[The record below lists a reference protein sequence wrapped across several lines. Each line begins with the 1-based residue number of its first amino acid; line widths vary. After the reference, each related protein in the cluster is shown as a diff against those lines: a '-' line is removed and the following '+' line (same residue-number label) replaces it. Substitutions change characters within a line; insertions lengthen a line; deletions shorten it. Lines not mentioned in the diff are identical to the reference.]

1 MKKELFQ
8 TAGQEKAKRSPLD
21 SDNNNSLILDMPKSL
36 VTKLLIFTFGIQFQQ
51 MKRIAFL
58 LLLSPLFLNAQ
69 LVRSNLSQL
78 DFGNVSVGERD
89 TLQLTFSNDHHNAVM
104 VNNVKFYSIYEEMP
118 FSASESSFS
127 IPANGTYSIDVYF
140 TPIQNI
146 YHNSTLV
153 VEHGFNTGFAAVDL
167 VGQGQFPLSYYDTTE
182 NLSEEDLKKA
192 LKWRLGQGYVQ
203 LSYSG
208 ARNEMFDDFDNEKNN
223 GQGAA
228 SNTIECVYTGTKKV
242 GYTSRS
248 NAQTTSPQ
256 FNTEHTFPQGFFSSV
271 LPERSDIHHLFP
283 TTNTSNSQRGNKP
296 FGKITGTASY
306 NVGGSKG
313 NSTTFEPR
321 NDQKGTTARAM
332 MYFVLRY
339 KDYSN
344 HFSSQETILREWH
357 NDYLPDSVEERRNRD
372 IFGVQKNRNPF
383 VDYPQ
388 LEKRITKFV
397 ANSTAPDNFELDTL
411 QGTINFGDVPFLA
424 RDTFD
429 YILVNS
435 GNKTI
440 DLSNFILS
448 DTAQLSFLANS
459 GLDTSVKA
467 GEALSISIVFK
478 PNAVGSI
485 QEDLSITTNVPG
497 VLGSLNI
504 PIKGDGLLVSI
515 KESKLAKELEVYPNP
530 LQEQLTI
537 RLAESALFQLRML
550 DAMGREVDLQF
561 LENQNNGVVLS
572 TSQLSQGMYFL
583 EVSRGDEKIVKKLI
597 K

>member
-1 MKKELFQ
+1 
-8 TAGQEKAKRSPLD
+8 
-21 SDNNNSLILDMPKSL
+21 
-36 VTKLLIFTFGIQFQQ
+36 

-58 LLLSPLFLNAQ
+58 LLMSPLLIQAQ
-69 LVRSNLSQL
+69 ILRSDLSQL
-78 DFGNVSVGERD
+78 DFGNVSVGDRD
-89 TLQLTFSNDHHNAVM
+89 TLQITLNNDHNDTLRI
-104 VNNVKFYSIYEEMP
+104 NNVKFYSIYEEMP
-118 FSASESSFS
+118 FSAAESSFK
-127 IPANGTYSIDVYF
+127 IPGNASYTLDVYF

-146 YHNSTLV
+146 FHNSTMI
-153 VEHGFNTGFAAVDL
+153 VEHDYTSGYVGVDL
-167 VGQGQFPLSYYDTTE
+167 LGQGQFPLTYYDTTE

-223 GQGAA
+223 GQGAT
-228 SNTIECVYTGTKKV
+228 SNTIECVYTGTRKV

-321 NDQKGTTARAM
+321 DVQKGTTARAM

-357 NDYLPDSVEERRNRD
+357 NDYLPDSVEERRNAD
-372 IFGVQKNRNPF
+372 IFTVQKNRNPF

-388 LEKRITKFV
+388 LEKRISKFV
-397 ANSTAPDNFELDTL
+397 VNSVAPDNYELDTL
-411 QGTINFGDVPFLA
+411 QGSIDFGSVPVLNA
-424 RDTFD
+424 DTFQ

-440 DLSNFILS
+440 DFSSFSFS
-448 DTAQLSFLANS
+448 DTAQLSFSTNS
-459 GLDTSVKA
+459 GVDTSIKA
-467 GEALSISIVFK
+467 GEALTISVILK
-478 PNAVGSI
+478 PNAAGNISEDLGFTTNIPGSMGSI
-485 QEDLSITTNVPG
+485 TVPI
-497 VLGSLNI
+497 LG
-504 PIKGDGLLVSI
+504 GGQLVS
-515 KESKLAKELEVYPNP
+515 LEENQLKQSLKVYPNP
-530 LQEQLTI
+530 MEERLTI
-537 RLAESALFQLRML
+537 RMDNAEAFQLRML
-550 DAMGREVDLQF
+550 DAIGREIDLQF
-561 LENQNNGVVLS
+561 LENQSNAKVLS
-572 TSQLSQGMYFL
+572 TSQLKKGIYFL
-583 EVSRGDEKIVKKLI
+583 EVSSGKDKIVKKLI